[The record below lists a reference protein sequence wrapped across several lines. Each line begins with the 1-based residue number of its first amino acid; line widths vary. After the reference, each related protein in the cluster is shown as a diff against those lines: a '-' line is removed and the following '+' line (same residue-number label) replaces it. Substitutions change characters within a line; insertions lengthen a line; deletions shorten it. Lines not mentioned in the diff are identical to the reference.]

1 MTTATNLK
9 REIFDLEKQYWEASK
24 QADAKNLGK
33 LTADNFTFVMGEG
46 IMQYDRNS
54 FVDMMTKE
62 GMKIT
67 SFSLDEG
74 TAKVHELSPDVALL
88 TYKSH
93 IEYDEGGKHNQGDS
107 YTTSIWQRRGSTWQC
122 AAVTDTPVAKH

>member
-24 QADAKNLGK
+24 TGNPKALGR
-33 LTADNFTFVMGEG
+33 LTNDNFTFVMGEG
-46 IMQYDRNS
+46 IMQFDRPS

-67 SFSLDEG
+67 GYSLDERRRQG
-74 TAKVHELSPDVALL
+74 TRDLLGRGAADLQVA
-88 TYKSH
+88 H
-93 IEYDEGGKHNQGDS
+93 RV
-107 YTTSIWQRRGSTWQC
+107 RRGRQ
-122 AAVTDTPVAKH
+122 AQQGRLLHDLDLGA

>member
-9 REIFDLEKQYWEASK
+9 REIFELEKQYWEASK
-24 QADAKNLGK
+24 TGNPKALAR
-33 LTADNFTFVMGEG
+33 LTNENFTFVMGEG
-46 IMQYDRNS
+46 IMQFDRPG
-54 FVDMMTKE
+54 FVDMMTKA

-67 SFSLDEG
+67 DYSLDEG
-74 TAKVHELSPDVALL
+74 GAKLQEITPDVALL

-93 IEYDEGGKHNQGDS
+93 IEYDDGGKHNQGDS
-107 YTTSIWQRRGSTWQC
+107 YTTSIWVRKEDSWQC

>member
-1 MTTATNLK
+1 
-9 REIFDLEKQYWEASK
+9 
-24 QADAKNLGK
+24 
-33 LTADNFTFVMGEG
+33 MGEG
-46 IMQYDRNS
+46 IMQFDRNS

-67 SFSLDEG
+67 GYSLDEG
-74 TAKVHELSPDVALL
+74 SAKVHEITPDVALL

-107 YTTSIWQRRGSTWQC
+107 YTTSIWARHGNTWQC
-122 AAVTDTPVAKH
+122 TAVTDTPVAKH

>member
-9 REIFDLEKQYWEASK
+9 REILELEKQYWEASK
-24 QADAKNLGK
+24 TGNPKALAR
-33 LTADNFTFVMGEG
+33 LTNENFTFVMGEG
-46 IMQYDRNS
+46 IMQFDRPG
-54 FVDMMTKE
+54 FVDMMTKA

-67 SFSLDEG
+67 DYSLDEG
-74 TAKVHELSPDVALL
+74 GAKLQEITPDVALL

-93 IEYDEGGKHNQGDS
+93 IEDDDGGKHNKGDS
-107 YTTSIWQRRGSTWQC
+107 YTTSIWVRKEDSWQC

>member
-9 REIFDLEKQYWEASK
+9 REIFDLERQYWEASK
-24 QADAKNLGK
+24 QADPKALGR

-46 IMQYDRNS
+46 IMGFKRPE

-67 SFSLDEG
+67 GYSLDES
-74 TAKVHELSPDVALL
+74 TARIHELTPDVALL

-107 YTTSIWQRRGSTWQC
+107 YTTSIWTRQGNTWQC

>member
-24 QADAKNLGK
+24 QADAKNLGR

-46 IMQYDRNS
+46 IMQFDRNS

>member
-46 IMQYDRNS
+46 IMQFDRNS
-54 FVDMMTKE
+54 FVDMMAKE

-67 SFSLDEG
+67 GFSLDES

>member
-9 REIFDLEKQYWEASK
+9 REIFDLETQYWEASK
-24 QADAKNLGK
+24 RGDAKALER

-46 IMQYDRNS
+46 IMGFKRPE
-54 FVDMMTKE
+54 FVEMMTKE

-67 SFSLDEG
+67 GYSLDES
-74 TAKVHELSPDVALL
+74 TARLHEITPEVALL

-93 IEYDEGGKHNQGDS
+93 IEYEENGKANQGDS
-107 YTTSIWQRRGSTWQC
+107 YTSSIWARRGGTWQC
-122 AAVTDTPVAKH
+122 EAVTDTPVIKH

>member
-1 MTTATNLK
+1 MTTATDLK

-24 QADAKNLGK
+24 KADAKELGR

-46 IMQYDRNS
+46 IMGFSRPE

-67 SFSLDEG
+67 GYTLDEK
-74 TAKVHELSPDVALL
+74 TARIHEISPDVALL

-107 YTTSIWQRRGSTWQC
+107 YTTSIWQRRGNTWQC
-122 AAVTDTPVAKH
+122 AAVTDTPVTKR